1 MPDGT
6 FSSKL
11 SDGLCIA
18 MKTLENVSNGGEKFG
33 DPEFQFCLRLR
44 SQFWRRLQE
53 TIKLTSKVAS
63 DADED
68 HDDADTDGDADTD
81 DDADNG
87 NNGNNDKS
95 DDKGDSDDNDDNNG
109 DGINDDVIC
118 TEDKDLL
125 EKSRSRWKNLTL
137 FLFPQTHWV

>member
-11 SDGLCIA
+11 SDVLCIA
-18 MKTLENVSNGGEKFG
+18 MKTLENVSNGAEKFG
-33 DPEFQFCLRLR
+33 DPEFQFCLRLWT
-44 SQFWRRLQE
+44 QFWRRLQE

-68 HDDADTDGDADTD
+68 YDDADTDGDAD
-81 DDADNG
+81 NG
-87 NNGNNDKS
+87 DNGNNDKS

-125 EKSRSRWKNLTL
+125 EKSRSRWENLTL